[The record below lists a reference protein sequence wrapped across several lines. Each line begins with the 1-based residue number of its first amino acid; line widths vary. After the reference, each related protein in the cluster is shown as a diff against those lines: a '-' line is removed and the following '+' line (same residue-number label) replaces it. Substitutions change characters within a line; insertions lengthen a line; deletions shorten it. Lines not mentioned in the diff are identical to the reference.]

1 LKIINA
7 VRKNSCNLLRVV
19 TLPRSLNPP
28 SSGFCRFWAWDSLGL
43 AYPAVI
49 DWLGFFYVSASDLR
63 YVVFPQFAPAVSAR

>member
-1 LKIINA
+1 
-7 VRKNSCNLLRVV
+7 
-19 TLPRSLNPP
+19 
-28 SSGFCRFWAWDSLGL
+28 GFCRFWAWDSLGL